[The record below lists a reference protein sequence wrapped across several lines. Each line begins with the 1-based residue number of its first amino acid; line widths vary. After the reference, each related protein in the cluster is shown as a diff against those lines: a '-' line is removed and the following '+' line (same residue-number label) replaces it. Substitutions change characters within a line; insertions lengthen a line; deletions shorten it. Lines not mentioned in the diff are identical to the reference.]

1 MGLCHGP
8 HHAARGTAPPLHYRL
23 AMSGLGAG
31 RRLPGDDVLPGADV
45 VLDRML
51 DLAGTPEQVWPWLEQ
66 LGKDRAG
73 WYLPHVVEMVVPR
86 SRRAARGIGSRWQG
100 LQVGDAIPD
109 WGPGSPSFEV
119 LEIERPKHLVYWS
132 SVPAQRAEA
141 WLARRCVSPGRWCSS
156 REAMPAGYTCGFA
169 STSAIPPDPWRRT
182 EVG

>member
-1 MGLCHGP
+1 
-8 HHAARGTAPPLHYRL
+8 
-23 AMSGLGAG
+23 MSGLGAG

-132 SVPAQRAEA
+132 ERARS
-141 WLARRCVSPGRWCSS
+141 ARRGVARPPLRLTWALVLEPRRGAS
-156 REAMPAGYTCGFA
+156 RLHLRLRLDLGHPAGPLATYGGGLVDWLTVQLLGGGLNERL
-169 STSAIPPDPWRRT
+169 RRL
-182 EVG
+182 E